1 MTQPESRLFG
11 HERRRTLP
19 TRPRPPVWKWAL
31 PALALAGAGWWA
43 ADWVKR
49 PHDLPVQAQA
59 TQRTVAQD
67 WRTLRAFGPRD
78 PGSAG
83 HRRAVDW
90 LATQLEALG
99 YTVTRQPV
107 PLTAV
112 VDRGSSLQVGGRTFP
127 TRALD
132 GIAGGEFTGRLV
144 RVPPEASVDEL
155 LELGLQGAV
164 ALTTCGSGSWQA
176 QVERLMGAGAQGAVL
191 IDTCPSRPRRPV
203 DALLQPVVLVPQSSQ
218 GALLALAGQ
227 KAHLSA
233 RTTARPVSGENLI
246 ARRVSAEPEVVV
258 MAHHDTLPGSPGAE
272 SNGSGVLAVLE
283 AARREVG
290 TPMQERTWFLLL
302 DGGEA
307 RMRGSDLLTREYV
320 YPLRQTRAALNLDG
334 VGRAGVPLEA
344 ATDSTEV
351 TAAPL
356 DPLLVQARP
365 ELRFFTEERDPA
377 QPRFGRSRPLIG
389 NSDHL
394 PFKYQHVR
402 TVLLQRG
409 TNPRGGQPDDTQLDP
424 AQVED
429 AAAFVV
435 KAGQVLLGAPFT
447 PREPCSLN
455 GRGC

>member
-1 MTQPESRLFG
+1 MTPPESRLFG
-11 HERRRTLP
+11 QERRRALP
-19 TRPRPPVWKWAL
+19 TRPRAPLWKWAL

-43 ADWVKR
+43 ADRVQR

-59 TQRTVAQD
+59 TQRTAAQD
-67 WRTLRAFGPRD
+67 WQTLRAFGPRD
-78 PGSAG
+78 PGSTG

-90 LATQLEALG
+90 LAAQLEALG

-112 VDRGSSLQVGGRTFP
+112 VDRGSSLKVGGRTFP
-127 TRALD
+127 TRSLE
-132 GIAGGEFTGRLV
+132 GVAGGEFSGRLV
-144 RVPPEASVDEL
+144 RVPPDAGVDEL
-155 LELGLQGAV
+155 LGLGLQGQV
-164 ALTTCGSGSWQA
+164 ALTTCGSSSWQA
-176 QVERLMGAGAQGAVL
+176 QVDDLMRAGAQGAVL
-191 IDTCPSRPRRPV
+191 IDTCPLRPRRPV
-203 DALLQPVVLVPQSSQ
+203 DALLQPVVLVPQGSRD
-218 GALLALAGQ
+218 ALLALAGQ
-227 KAHLSA
+227 EAHLSA
-233 RTTARPVSGENLI
+233 RTTSRPVTGQNLI
-246 ARRVSAEPEVVV
+246 ARRVNAGPDVVV

-283 AARREVG
+283 AARRAVG

-307 RMRGSDLLTREYV
+307 RMRGSDLMTREYV

-344 ATDSTEV
+344 ATDSTE
-351 TAAPL
+351 AAATPL

-365 ELRFFTEERDPA
+365 ELRLFTEQLDPA
-377 QPRFGRSRPLIG
+377 QRRSGRSQPLIG

-394 PFKYQHVR
+394 PFKYQHVP

-409 TNPRGGQPDDTQLDP
+409 TNPRDGQPDDTQLDV